1 MSVSSDKHVLESF
14 LIINRPQLTYRV
26 GVELSERCHDVGT
39 RGGRDVR
46 KKSSLSVRVTKIWKE
61 VGFRTF

>member
-26 GVELSERCHDVGT
+26 GVELSERRHDVGSY
-39 RGGRDVR
+39 GGFNVCR
-46 KKSSLSVRVTKIWKE
+46 KRKFYFSG
-61 VGFRTF
+61 GFELP

>member
-26 GVELSERCHDVGT
+26 GVKLSEGRHDVGSC
-39 RGGRDVR
+39 GGLNVGRRR
-46 KKSSLSVRVTKIWKE
+46 KV
-61 VGFRTF
+61 

>member
-26 GVELSERCHDVGT
+26 GVELSERRHDVGSY
-39 RGGRDVR
+39 GGFNVCR
-46 KKSSLSVRVTKIWKE
+46 KRKV
-61 VGFRTF
+61 